1 MKHWLIQRL
10 TAFALL
16 GSVYV
21 GFFFDPTWFLL
32 SIVLIAFHAEQGAD
46 SILMDYVHSGTVRKL
61 ASDTI
66 FFLLVLTVVYWFFF
80 GFF

>member
-16 GSVYV
+16 GSVFI
-21 GFFFDPTWFLL
+21 GFYWDPTWFLV
-32 SIVLIAFHAEQGAD
+32 SIILIAYHAEQGVD
-46 SILMDYVHSGTVRKL
+46 SILIDYVHSATVRKL

-66 FFLLVLTVVYWFFF
+66 FFLLVLTVIYWFFF